1 MSQLVHIGTCV
12 LHALHSSLKHAE
24 KASGWNIKKLLSAL
38 HRIFDDSPYRRA
50 DYEALTQPISSD
62 YPLQFCALCWVKTE
76 RVAMKAREIWPKIV
90 EIIDFSKGLLKSK
103 KPGK

>member
-1 MSQLVHIGTCV
+1 MF
-12 LHALHSSLKHAE
+12 
-24 KASGWNIKKLLSAL
+24 
-38 HRIFDDSPYRRA
+38 R
-50 DYEALTQPISSD
+50 SSD

-90 EIIDFSKGLLKSK
+90 EIIDFSKGLPKSK